1 MFTKNPKSCIGN
13 RLNFM
18 GETDI
23 NNRKKGKQMKISR
36 RGEQISYLG
45 KQIKILI
52 LKIVETDQIF

>member
-1 MFTKNPKSCIGN
+1 
-13 RLNFM
+13 M

-23 NNRKKGKQMKISR
+23 NNKKKGKQMKISR